1 MNSRSRKE
9 THEKRDVMR
18 IAVFCGSSRGRIPAY
33 EEQARGLGKV
43 LAERGID
50 LVFGGGHVGLM
61 GVIADTVMACGG
73 RVYGVI
79 PQALSQKEVAHPN
92 LTSLEI
98 VADMHQRKARMA
110 ELADGFIALPGGV
123 GTLEELFEVWT
134 WAQLGFH
141 DKPVGL
147 LNADGFYDLLTAF
160 IDQLV
165 REGFL
170 AETYRAMLLTDSD
183 PDRLLDR
190 FSAYTPPK
198 RKWS

>member
-1 MNSRSRKE
+1 
-9 THEKRDVMR
+9 MR
-18 IAVFCGSSRGRIPAY
+18 IAVFCGSSPGRSLAY
-33 EEQARGLGKV
+33 GEHARHLGNKLV
-43 LAERGID
+43 ERGID
-50 LVFGGGHVGLM
+50 LVFGGGQVGLM
-61 GVIADTVMACGG
+61 GVIADTVMAGGG

-79 PQALSQKEVAHPN
+79 PRALSQKEVAHPN

-98 VADMHQRKARMA
+98 VEDMHQRKARMA

-147 LNADGFYDLLTAF
+147 LNVDGFYDLLAGF

-165 REGFL
+165 EERFL
-170 AETYRAMLLTDSD
+170 AETYRAMLLVDKD
-183 PDRLLDR
+183 PDRLLTR
-190 FSAYTPPK
+190 FENYTPPP